1 MAGGFAETG
10 TEAIGADFGVGG
22 VGFGAAFFLVD
33 FSLGFGV
40 ESLAVVSA
48 GDDVAVSPAGFTPAS
63 WGVER
68 EVAGVEF
75 VEGLAGGG

>member
-1 MAGGFAETG
+1 VAGGFAEAG

-75 VEGLAGGG
+75 VEGLTGGG